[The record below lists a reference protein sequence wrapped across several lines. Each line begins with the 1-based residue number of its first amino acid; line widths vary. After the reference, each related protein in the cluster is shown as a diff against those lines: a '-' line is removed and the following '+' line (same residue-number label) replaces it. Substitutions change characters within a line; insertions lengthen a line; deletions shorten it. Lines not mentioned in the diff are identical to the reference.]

1 MPNTLDFLTF
11 LIKETCIEAEEWQHV
26 IYSRK
31 LY

>member
-1 MPNTLDFLTF
+1 MLNALDFLTF

-26 IYSRK
+26 IRLRK